1 MKDILLSEGSHIAT
15 DASEKELQ
23 GKADLAPLQVPDVV
37 ILYSCER
44 KIFTRRFG
52 SFPRLRESRL

>member
-23 GKADLAPLQVPDVV
+23 RKADLAPL
-37 ILYSCER
+37 
-44 KIFTRRFG
+44 
-52 SFPRLRESRL
+52 